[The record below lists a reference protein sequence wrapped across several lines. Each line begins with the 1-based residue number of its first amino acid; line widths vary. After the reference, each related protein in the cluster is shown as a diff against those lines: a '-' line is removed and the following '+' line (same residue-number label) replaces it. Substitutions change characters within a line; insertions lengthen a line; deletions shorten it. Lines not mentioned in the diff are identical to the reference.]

1 MERVEPFQSIKVDH
15 CTLFSVIRSFTL
27 DIRCQTTF
35 HKIRMRKGKLVRI
48 IAQKC
53 EKHIYEES

>member
-1 MERVEPFQSIKVDH
+1 MERVEPLQNIKVDY
-15 CTLFSVIRSFTL
+15 CTLFTRLRSVTL

-35 HKIRMRKGKLVRI
+35 HKVRMRKGEVVCK

-53 EKHIYEES
+53 EEYIYGES